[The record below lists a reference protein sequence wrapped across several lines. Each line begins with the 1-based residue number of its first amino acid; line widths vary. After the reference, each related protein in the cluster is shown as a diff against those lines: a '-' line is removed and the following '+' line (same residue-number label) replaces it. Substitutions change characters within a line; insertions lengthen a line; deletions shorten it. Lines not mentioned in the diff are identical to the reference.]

1 MVDDES
7 TGVVPANPLDD
18 MLCFN
23 LYATTRATN
32 RLSNT
37 LLAPWHL
44 TYPQCLVLKLLWSRK
59 PATVGEISKS
69 LMRDS
74 GTPGLRLRS
83 CVDSRPAPVATLRN
97 PLPYNPAARPC
108 VGNVHPFSRLA
119 STSLNPG
126 W

>member
-74 GTPGLRLRS
+74 GTTTPLVRRLETR
-83 CVDSRPAPVATLRN
+83 PVATLRN